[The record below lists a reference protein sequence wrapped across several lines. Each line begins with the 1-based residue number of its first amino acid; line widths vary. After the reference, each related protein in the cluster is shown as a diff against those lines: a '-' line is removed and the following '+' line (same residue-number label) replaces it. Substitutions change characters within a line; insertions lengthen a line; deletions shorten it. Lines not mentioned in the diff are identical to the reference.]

1 MCPTI
6 NMTKIVY
13 IYFEISL
20 LKGHYSLGKKNSR
33 CTEAAMIKCENIKT
47 KSYEIL

>member
-1 MCPTI
+1 MP
-6 NMTKIVY
+6 NNKYDQIVY
-13 IYFEISL
+13 IYFAISL

-47 KSYEIL
+47 KSHEIL